1 MRVKKLRLQDNT
13 LGLVLILPSV
23 LLFLGLLLYPLCYVV
38 YTSFFARHLLAPE
51 GDFVGLKN
59 YLDLF
64 RNSEYWKALGR
75 SIFWAGSTVSLQTVL
90 GTAVAL
96 LLHQAFTGRSV
107 ARGLILFPYMVPI
120 ISVTLTW
127 TLMYSVLYGVINY
140 LLLEA
145 GLIQAPV
152 AWLASVQ
159 SAMASVVLVGVWKY
173 FPFVVIVVLARLQTI
188 PQDLYEAARI
198 DGASRWALFT
208 DITLSQLRNVLF
220 IIILLRSIWMFNN
233 FEVIFLLTGGGPLR
247 ATMTLP
253 ILVYEETFGAYNLG
267 KGAAIATTMFLFLLL
282 VMTLYFRLFKRE
294 EGI

>member
-1 MRVKKLRLQDNT
+1 MKKLRLQDNT

-64 RNSEYWKALGR
+64 RDSEYWKALGR

>member
-1 MRVKKLRLQDNT
+1 MKKLRIQDKT
-13 LGLVLILPSV
+13 LGMVLILPSV

-64 RNSEYWKALGR
+64 RDSEYWKALGR

-220 IIILLRSIWMFNN
+220 IIVLLRSIWMFNN

>member
-1 MRVKKLRLQDNT
+1 MKRFRLRDNT
-13 LGLVLILPSV
+13 LGVVLILPS
-23 LLFLGLLLYPLCYVV
+23 LILFVGLLLYPLCYVV

-51 GDFVGLKN
+51 GEFVGLQN

-64 RNSEYWKALGR
+64 RDSEYWKALGR
-75 SIFWAGSTVSLQTVL
+75 SVVWAGSTVSLQTIL
-90 GTAVAL
+90 GTAIAL
-96 LLHQAFTGRSV
+96 LLHQSFTGRSV

-127 TLMYSVLYGVINY
+127 TLMYSVLYGIINH
-140 LLLEA
+140 LLLRV
-145 GLIQAPV
+145 GLIEAPIP
-152 AWLASVQ
+152 WLASVE
-159 SAMASVVLVGVWKY
+159 SAMASVVLVGLWKY

-188 PQDLYEAARI
+188 PQDLYEAAKI
-198 DGASRWALFT
+198 DGAGRWALFT

-220 IIILLRSIWMFNN
+220 IVILLRSIWMFNN

-267 KGAAIATTMFLFLLL
+267 KGAAIATTMFLFLVL
-282 VMTLYFRLFKRE
+282 VMTVYFRLFKRE
-294 EGI
+294 EAI